1 MRGLVRERRKCEVV
15 CLLLC
20 CCAGLLL
27 ACGSLAVSP
36 YRRPRAPARRPSRI
50 SCVLSV
56 PVIALHHF
64 LLQAGPGMAKDAHP
78 RRPHHLQWLSWSPP
92 APLRTILLLNSQCFQ
107 PRRGFP
113 ARPLIDKLIYHAISF
128 TTYTLLVFYEQ
139 GLQNLCH
146 VLISKFLG
154 LILLYVKQ
162 CLLNCISRLSNVLIK
177 ISNVIKGE
185 ILKRNNI
192 APHELLSV
200 LPWRN
205 KKNASRH
212 VLPILPW
219 AKRALLVLPYA
230 PSHGAH
236 IFGFWNISKN
246 ST

>member
-36 YRRPRAPARRPSRI
+36 YQWPRAPARQLSRI

-56 PVIALHHF
+56 PVIALHRF
-64 LLQAGPGMAKDAHP
+64 LLQSGPGMAKDAHP
-78 RRPHHLQWLSWSPP
+78 RRPHHLQWLSWSPL

-107 PRRGFP
+107 PRRRFP
-113 ARPLIDKLIYHAISF
+113 ARPLIDKLIYRVISF

-139 GLQNLCH
+139 NLQNLCH

-162 CLLNCISRLSNVLIK
+162 CLLSCISRLSNVLIK

-212 VLPILPW
+212 VLPMLPW

-230 PSHGAH
+230 PNHGAH
-236 IFGFWNISKN
+236 IFGFSNISKN